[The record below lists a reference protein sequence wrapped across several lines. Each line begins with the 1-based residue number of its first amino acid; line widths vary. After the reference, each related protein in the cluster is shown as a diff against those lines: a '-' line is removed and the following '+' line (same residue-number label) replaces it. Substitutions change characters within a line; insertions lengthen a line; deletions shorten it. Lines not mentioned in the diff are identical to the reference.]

1 MKLQSFHSRIMTC
14 IVLLLLLVLC
24 ATSPFPSKATAVGES
39 FSLSVTIQSRHVSD
53 FEACIPIRLDE
64 PFRVVWGYG
73 KVKDSFSG
81 VLHASKDGKYPITLN
96 ISEGGGSC
104 REMTE
109 PSLTLDKSAEWSNL
123 VSMAFNHIDSRKVVL
138 SKSPCQ

>member
-1 MKLQSFHSRIMTC
+1 MTLV
-14 IVLLLLLVLC
+14 VLAMLLVLC
-24 ATSPFPSKATAVGES
+24 GISSFPSRATTGDES

-53 FEACIPIRLDE
+53 FEACVPIRLDE
-64 PFRVVWGYG
+64 PFRVVWGYD

-81 VLHASKDGKYPITLN
+81 VLHALKDGKYPITLN

-109 PSLTLDKSAEWSNL
+109 PSLILDKPAEWSNFES
-123 VSMAFNHIDSRKVVL
+123 VAFKHIDSRKVVL
-138 SKSPCQ
+138 SKGPCQ